1 MTINIQRSMLAGVA
15 FSALMVGTSAWAQ
28 ADAGGDQTALEEV
41 VVTARFRAETTQN
54 IPIAITAL
62 SAADLDAK
70 GFSGVVDVA
79 KSAPNVTLIEGGGGA
94 SGGGKSAQAFIRGVG
109 QADFSPGY
117 EPGVGFYLDD
127 VYYGS
132 VFGST
137 FSLGD
142 IDRVEILRWP
152 QGTLF
157 GKNNEGGAVR
167 LYTTTPGPDNQGYAE
182 LTVGSYDLVRFRG
195 ALDITVIPDKLF
207 LRASG
212 GVERREGFVDLV
224 DFACANPALAGNLR
238 ATATGDCTVG
248 KEGGSDVREFRLSA
262 RYLATPDLTIDLSAD
277 VTDDTSEAAAQTL
290 VGLNY
295 APGSNLANVNQY
307 VNVPLYGIPLDNRFI
322 PSDPYTS
329 YASFCEPPTGRCI
342 PKVNTMDA
350 YGVSA
355 RVSWDA
361 PMGLKVRSIT
371 AFRRSEGRYAANP
384 GGAPIP
390 LNVNDN
396 NNYHRQFTQE
406 VTVSGQTFDEKLEWT
421 VGGFYYDARSEY
433 SAVLLLPGQQIL
445 PPPLFGTGVYGLDF
459 TFRDPAE
466 STNRSGFVHGI
477 YSLTDKLSLEAG
489 VRYTSETKT
498 YATFR
503 QMLPVIPANPL
514 FPSSGPFPGFENN
527 PSTTT
532 KTDRVDPKVAIQ
544 YQWAPNFMTYAQF
557 ATGYKGGGVN
567 PRPIFPQDLQPFG
580 PETLKAY
587 EVGFKSD
594 LFDRR
599 LRVNAAA
606 FLSDYKDLQVT
617 VPTLTGG
624 AIVVNTGQ
632 VRLTGLEAEVTAT
645 PIDGLSI
652 NASGSYLDYD
662 IRDLG
667 DAAGVPGA
675 PRPNSKPAH
684 VPKVKLNAGIQYE
697 IDLGALGTLT
707 PRADWTYQSKVYNDP
722 VNIEAGAQ
730 SGYSLV
736 NLRVAWKDVEE
747 KWSAALQVQN
757 ATDKLYYLNKEV
769 FLSSYGYLSASP
781 GMPRTVSLSVRRN
794 F

>member
-1 MTINIQRSMLAGVA
+1 
-15 FSALMVGTSAWAQ
+15 
-28 ADAGGDQTALEEV
+28 
-41 VVTARFRAETTQN
+41 
-54 IPIAITAL
+54 
-62 SAADLDAK
+62 
-70 GFSGVVDVA
+70 
-79 KSAPNVTLIEGGGGA
+79 
-94 SGGGKSAQAFIRGVG
+94 
-109 QADFSPGY
+109 
-117 EPGVGFYLDD
+117 
-127 VYYGS
+127 
-132 VFGST
+132 
-137 FSLGD
+137 
-142 IDRVEILRWP
+142 
-152 QGTLF
+152 
-157 GKNNEGGAVR
+157 
-167 LYTTTPGPDNQGYAE
+167 
-182 LTVGSYDLVRFRG
+182 
-195 ALDITVIPDKLF
+195 
-207 LRASG
+207 
-212 GVERREGFVDLV
+212 
-224 DFACANPALAGNLR
+224 
-238 ATATGDCTVG
+238 
-248 KEGGSDVREFRLSA
+248 
-262 RYLATPDLTIDLSAD
+262 
-277 VTDDTSEAAAQTL
+277 
-290 VGLNY
+290 
-295 APGSNLANVNQY
+295 
-307 VNVPLYGIPLDNRFI
+307 
-322 PSDPYTS
+322 
-329 YASFCEPPTGRCI
+329 
-342 PKVNTMDA
+342 
-350 YGVSA
+350 
-355 RVSWDA
+355 
-361 PMGLKVRSIT
+361 
-371 AFRRSEGRYAANP
+371 
-384 GGAPIP
+384 
-390 LNVNDN
+390 
-396 NNYHRQFTQE
+396 
-406 VTVSGQTFDEKLEWT
+406 
-421 VGGFYYDARSEY
+421 
-433 SAVLLLPGQQIL
+433 
-445 PPPLFGTGVYGLDF
+445 
-459 TFRDPAE
+459 
-466 STNRSGFVHGI
+466 
-477 YSLTDKLSLEAG
+477 
-489 VRYTSETKT
+489 
-498 YATFR
+498 
-503 QMLPVIPANPL
+503 
-514 FPSSGPFPGFENN
+514 
-527 PSTTT
+527 
-532 KTDRVDPKVAIQ
+532 VAIQ